1 MGWNDLNTFSKA
13 RIMQLAV
20 NSGITDL
27 RAIRDAYNSY
37 EDGGEKKSLKEKVNS
52 KIKDAAYKISTQE
65 GVAGKGNASLIDI
78 AKALLSKKDDAF
90 VDDNKYAYI
99 YGTGERYPEVK
110 EPIQGFDYSNYLNQS
125 GYKGVK
131 DVYGII
137 NPYKE
142 YHLDPKYKP
151 LLEELA
157 KHKYHFYDNADEL
170 FADSSLRYRDDV
182 ANFIHTLGVDDKGN
196 VMIHDSDV
204 YDFNPSDYNY
214 TRGLIKPIT
223 KLEAALMNK
232 VGTPYIIRQE
242 NQPIYYD
249 DTDEASDHIAYHLD
263 RLTDEDIAK
272 ITGSGLL
279 EASSLTDRKFKNGG
293 KKKQPLVAP
302 KRVRQNDS
310 PTSEAST
317 ELEDQM
323 NKWVYETIGKRGPNP
338 NYIIPYLKDKEIK
351 VRGVGRVP
359 TNALDS
365 LAKYANKTKL
375 PLSEAL
381 GLAAQETAFGA
392 QPYYNYDSKVDGET
406 ISSRALG
413 NSSYFRNFGVIP
425 AENLVRDFRY
435 NKPDWK
441 GEYIDSNIPPLQHAF
456 EYYMKGDYNRGDP
469 NHTKD
474 VKAKGKALMT
484 DPAIQKWM
492 KESKFVKK
500 Q

>member
-37 EDGGEKKSLKEKVNS
+37 ADGGELF
-52 KIKDAAYKISTQE
+52 KD
-65 GVAGKGNASLIDI
+65 
-78 AKALLSKKDDAF
+78 
-90 VDDNKYAYI
+90 
-99 YGTGERYPEVK
+99 
-110 EPIQGFDYSNYLNQS
+110 
-125 GYKGVK
+125 
-131 DVYGII
+131 
-137 NPYKE
+137 
-142 YHLDPKYKP
+142 
-151 LLEELA
+151 
-157 KHKYHFYDNADEL
+157 
-170 FADSSLRYRDDV
+170 
-182 ANFIHTLGVDDKGN
+182 
-196 VMIHDSDV
+196 
-204 YDFNPSDYNY
+204 
-214 TRGLIKPIT
+214 
-223 KLEAALMNK
+223 
-232 VGTPYIIRQE
+232 
-242 NQPIYYD
+242 
-249 DTDEASDHIAYHLD
+249 
-263 RLTDEDIAK
+263 
-272 ITGSGLL
+272 
-279 EASSLTDRKFKNGG
+279 GG

-317 ELEDQM
+317 KLEDQM

-338 NYIIPYLKDKEIK
+338 DYIIPYLKEKEIK
-351 VRGVGRVP
+351 VKGVGRVP